1 MDLTA
6 GISLVLPQSIA
17 YPIIYAILI
26 VMAVLSLFV
35 IRELHRRW
43 QKEVTHDSEE

>member
-6 GISLVLPQSIA
+6 GISLVLPQSVA
-17 YPIIYAILI
+17 YPVIYAILI

-35 IRELHRRW
+35 IRELCRRW
-43 QKEVTHDSEE
+43 KKEVSHDPEK